1 MTPRQFGGVL
11 RTADY
16 PPPVWRGP
24 FAVRSTR
31 AQHPV
36 WPGILSLPLR
46 STREMWRVPQT
57 QERDVKRL
65 ITLTVNGTAYEVA
78 IEPRQSLLQLLRE
91 ELHLTGTKEGCSEGE
106 CGACTV
112 LLDGKTVDSCLI
124 FALEAQGRDVTTIE
138 GLAQGDQ
145 LHPVQ
150 KAFAEYGAV
159 QCGFCT
165 PGMILAAKAL
175 LDSNPHPTETEIRQ
189 GIAGNLCRCTGY
201 VKIVEAIQ
209 AAARG

>member
-1 MTPRQFGGVL
+1 M
-11 RTADY
+11 
-16 PPPVWRGP
+16 
-24 FAVRSTR
+24 
-31 AQHPV
+31 
-36 WPGILSLPLR
+36 
-46 STREMWRVPQT
+46 
-57 QERDVKRL
+57 
-65 ITLTVNGTAYEVA
+65 TLTVNGTPYEVA
-78 IEPRQSLLQLLRE
+78 IEPHQSLLQLLRE

-124 FALEAQGRDVTTIE
+124 FALEAQGLEVTTIE

-175 LDSNPHPTETEIRQ
+175 LDSNPHPTELEIRQ
-189 GIAGNLCRCTGY
+189 GISGNLCRCTGY

>member
-1 MTPRQFGGVL
+1 M
-11 RTADY
+11 
-16 PPPVWRGP
+16 
-24 FAVRSTR
+24 
-31 AQHPV
+31 
-36 WPGILSLPLR
+36 
-46 STREMWRVPQT
+46 
-57 QERDVKRL
+57 
-65 ITLTVNGTAYEVA
+65 TLTVNGTPYEVA

-91 ELHLTGTKEGCSEGE
+91 ELHFTGTKEGCSEGE

-124 FALEAQGRDVTTIE
+124 FALEAQGREVTTIE
-138 GLAQGDQ
+138 GLAQGDH
-145 LHPVQ
+145 LHAVQ

-175 LDSNPHPTETEIRQ
+175 LDSNPHPTELEIRQ
-189 GIAGNLCRCTGY
+189 GISGNLCRCTGY

-209 AAARG
+209 AAARA

>member
-1 MTPRQFGGVL
+1 M
-11 RTADY
+11 
-16 PPPVWRGP
+16 
-24 FAVRSTR
+24 
-31 AQHPV
+31 
-36 WPGILSLPLR
+36 
-46 STREMWRVPQT
+46 
-57 QERDVKRL
+57 KRL
-65 ITLTVNGTAYEVA
+65 ITLTVNGTLYEVA

-112 LLDGKTVDSCLI
+112 LLDGQTVDSCLI

-165 PGMILAAKAL
+165 PGMILSARAL
-175 LDSNPHPTETEIRQ
+175 LTENPAPSAHDVREAL
-189 GIAGNLCRCTGY
+189 AGNLCRCTGY
-201 VKIVEAIQ
+201 VKIVDAVL
-209 AAARG
+209 AVARGTRE

>member
-1 MTPRQFGGVL
+1 M
-11 RTADY
+11 
-16 PPPVWRGP
+16 
-24 FAVRSTR
+24 
-31 AQHPV
+31 
-36 WPGILSLPLR
+36 
-46 STREMWRVPQT
+46 
-57 QERDVKRL
+57 
-65 ITLTVNGTAYEVA
+65 TLTVNGTPYEVA

-124 FALEAQGRDVTTIE
+124 FALEVQGREVMTIE

-175 LDSNPHPTETEIRQ
+175 LDSNPHPTELEIRQ
-189 GIAGNLCRCTGY
+189 GISGNLCRCTGY

>member
-1 MTPRQFGGVL
+1 M
-11 RTADY
+11 
-16 PPPVWRGP
+16 
-24 FAVRSTR
+24 
-31 AQHPV
+31 
-36 WPGILSLPLR
+36 
-46 STREMWRVPQT
+46 
-57 QERDVKRL
+57 KRL
-65 ITLTVNGTAYEVA
+65 MTLTVNGTPYEVA

-112 LLDGKTVDSCLI
+112 VLDGQTVDSCLI
-124 FALEAQGRDVTTIE
+124 FALEAQGREVTTIE

-145 LHPVQ
+145 LHPIQ

-165 PGMILAAKAL
+165 PGILMSL
-175 LDSNPHPTETEIRQ
+175 SDWLGRHPCPTEQELREMLS
-189 GIAGNLCRCTGY
+189 GHLCRCTGY

-209 AAARG
+209 AAAHA

>member
-1 MTPRQFGGVL
+1 M
-11 RTADY
+11 
-16 PPPVWRGP
+16 
-24 FAVRSTR
+24 
-31 AQHPV
+31 
-36 WPGILSLPLR
+36 
-46 STREMWRVPQT
+46 
-57 QERDVKRL
+57 
-65 ITLTVNGTAYEVA
+65 TLTVNDTRYEVA

-124 FALEAQGRDVTTIE
+124 FALEAQGREVTTIE

-175 LDSNPHPTETEIRQ
+175 LDSNPHPTELEIRQ
-189 GIAGNLCRCTGY
+189 GISGNLCRCTGY